1 MIPVSEIIPYE
12 NNPRKNDKAVDFVAN
27 SIKNFGFKV
36 PLIIDKNNVIVTGHT
51 RLKAA
56 IKLGLKEVPVIWADD
71 LTENQIKAFRIADNK
86 TSEYSD
92 WDLDLLK
99 GEFES
104 LDEKGIDLELTGF
117 ELKEIGDILD
127 KQETKDD
134 GFVEVD
140 AYERAKN
147 KSKVKMGDIYQLGEH
162 RLMCGD
168 STNKEDVENLFRK
181 SNSNGNGGQAI
192 LMVTDP
198 PYGVEYNPKWRD
210 EADKKGIL
218 GNKYPVRSLGIV
230 KNDDNVDW
238 SKAYELF
245 EGDIVYVW
253 HAGRHASEVQRNIE
267 KSGFEIICQI
277 IWKKPHFVLS
287 RGDYHWC
294 HEPCWYAVRKGKQ
307 HNWQGSRTEDTIWE
321 IAGMNCMGGT
331 HDKADER
338 TGHGTQKPIECMSKP
353 IRNNTKK
360 GDSVYDPFGGSGT
373 TLIACEQLNR
383 KCLMME
389 IDPVYCQIIMD
400 RWEKLTGKQAVKL
413 N

>member
-168 STNKEDVENLFRK
+168 STNKEDVNKLM
-181 SNSNGNGGQAI
+181 NGEKVD
-192 LMVTDP
+192 LLLTDP
-198 PYGVEYNPKWRD
+198 PYGVDYSGKNKFLNSIDKGNRIQKDIIGDTNTSEQTKLMWDKAFINSYEIMKD
-210 EADKKGIL
+210 DASFYIFSADADLMMMMMMSINDSNLKLKQ
-218 GNKYPVRSLGIV
+218 SLVWV
-230 KNDDNVDW
+230 KNNHVFGRRNYCA
-238 SKAYELF
+238 KHENILF
-245 EGDIVYVW
+245 GWKNKHNFYGGFQTSVW
-253 HAGRHASEVQRNIE
+253 E
-267 KSGFEIICQI
+267 FD
-277 IWKKPHFVLS
+277 KPLKNDLH
-287 RGDYHWC
+287 
-294 HEPCWYAVRKGKQ
+294 P
-307 HNWQGSRTEDTIWE
+307 T
-321 IAGMNCMGGT
+321 M
-331 HDKADER
+331 
-338 TGHGTQKPIECMSKP
+338 KPIELLIKP
-353 IRNNTKK
+353 IKNSSETGNIIL
-360 GDSVYDPFGGSGT
+360 DLFGGSGT